1 MKYAL
6 TLIAVCLFA
15 ACTPKTEEA
24 PAPAEET
31 QQTEMT
37 EQAAGVTDENKDKD
51 KEGEA
56 KTEEAAPQK

>member
-37 EQAAGVTDENKDKD
+37 EQAAGVTDENKDK
-51 KEGEA
+51 EGEA